1 MQARKKG
8 SSMKYFLFVFLFT
21 FSKLSYAVENPWD
34 RPLPFKEATVEYQ
47 VDGTMKGSKTIY
59 IRNYGRESAEYSDL
73 SMSMFGMRQ
82 VQKEIEITTPEWV
95 YHVDLEEGIGSKQ
108 TNPIKYFRQEFDRL
122 SKSEQKTV
130 VKNAEKYGL
139 SMVEGMQGE
148 VKKNAAKLHGYQC
161 DMTKI
166 MGSEVYSISG
176 TGFPLKVVSN
186 AMGMTQKEE
195 AVKLS
200 KGAVPTEK
208 FALPDGIEFK
218 SDPQVDKMMQEQAK
232 AVIQNLLK
240 GETAGSAQRNAFEQ
254 DPENELS
261 PEQQQ
266 QLQQMMK
273 MFNQ

>member
-1 MQARKKG
+1 
-8 SSMKYFLFVFLFT
+8 MKYFLFVFLFT